1 MGMDGYKTITIR
13 LRPETLEGLNRI
25 AGKRQNESGKRVT
38 VTSLVTGLI
47 LDLVRDEQ
55 GGA

>member
-13 LRPETLEGLNRI
+13 LLPETLTALNRI
-25 AGKRQNESGKRVT
+25 AGKRQNASGQRVT

-47 LDLVRDEQ
+47 LDLVQKES
-55 GGA
+55 GK